1 MVVKESDR
9 LKLAHRLQGLI
20 GEEATILMEHLPY
33 GGIAGIVSKDDLVVF
48 QVAMHTDMAEL
59 RTDLRS
65 DMVDLRTELRS
76 EMTEFRTEMRSDMA
90 ELRTELRSEMAELR
104 TELRSEMAELRSDL
118 RLEMAELRAEV
129 YKALNSQTLKIITV
143 MTALNGLMFAGL
155 KWG

>member
-1 MVVKESDR
+1 MVKESDR

-33 GGIAGIVSKDDLVVF
+33 GGIAGIVSKDDLVLF
-48 QVAMHTDMAEL
+48 KAEMHTD
-59 RTDLRS
+59 
-65 DMVDLRTELRS
+65 
-76 EMTEFRTEMRSDMA
+76 
-90 ELRTELRSEMAELR
+90 MAELR

-118 RLEMAELRAEV
+118 RLEMAELRAEI

>member
-1 MVVKESDR
+1 MVVNERDR

-33 GGIAGIVSKDDLVVF
+33 GGIAGIVSKDDLALF

-59 RTDLRS
+59 RS
-65 DMVDLRTELRS
+65 DLRT
-76 EMTEFRTEMRSDMA
+76 
-90 ELRTELRSEMAELR
+90 
-104 TELRSEMAELRSDL
+104 EMAELRSEL
-118 RLEMAELRAEV
+118 RLEMAELRAEI

>member
-65 DMVDLRTELRS
+65 DMVDLRTE
-76 EMTEFRTEMRSDMA
+76 MRSDMA
-90 ELRTELRSEMAELR
+90 ELRTELRSEMADLRTELRSEMAELR

-118 RLEMAELRAEV
+118 RLEMAELRAEI

>member
-1 MVVKESDR
+1 MNERDR
-9 LKLAHRLQGLI
+9 LKLAHRLQVLI

-33 GGIAGIVSKDDLVVF
+33 GGIAGIVSKDDLVIF
-48 QVAMHTDMAEL
+48 QVAMHTDMA
-59 RTDLRS
+59 
-65 DMVDLRTELRS
+65 DLRTELRS
-76 EMTEFRTEMRSDMA
+76 DMVELRTELRSEMA

-118 RLEMAELRAEV
+118 RLEMAELRADI

>member
-33 GGIAGIVSKDDLVVF
+33 GGIAGIVSKDDLVLF
-48 QVAMHTDMAEL
+48 KAEMHTDMAEL
-59 RTDLRS
+59 RS
-65 DMVDLRTELRS
+65 DV
-76 EMTEFRTEMRSDMA
+76 
-90 ELRTELRSEMAELR
+90 
-104 TELRSEMAELRSDL
+104 
-118 RLEMAELRAEV
+118 RLEIAELRAEM
-129 YKALNSQTLKIITV
+129 YKALNSQTLKFITV

>member
-1 MVVKESDR
+1 MVVNERDR

-20 GEEATILMEHLPY
+20 GEEAAILMEHLPY
-33 GGIAGIVSKDDLVVF
+33 GGIAGIVSKDDLALF

-59 RTDLRS
+59 RTDVRSEMTELRS
-65 DMVDLRTELRS
+65 DLRS
-76 EMTEFRTEMRSDMA
+76 EMTELRSDLRSEMT
-90 ELRTELRSEMAELR
+90 ELGTELRSEMAELR

-118 RLEMAELRAEV
+118 RLEMAELRAEI

>member
-1 MVVKESDR
+1 MVVNERDR

-59 RTDLRS
+59 RT
-65 DMVDLRTELRS
+65 
-76 EMTEFRTEMRSDMA
+76 
-90 ELRTELRSEMAELR
+90 ELRSEMAELR

-118 RLEMAELRAEV
+118 RLEMAELRAEI

>member
-33 GGIAGIVSKDDLVVF
+33 GGIAGIVSKDDLVIF
-48 QVAMHTDMAEL
+48 QVAMHTDM
-59 RTDLRS
+59 
-65 DMVDLRTELRS
+65 V
-76 EMTEFRTEMRSDMA
+76 
-90 ELRTELRSEMAELR
+90 ELRTELRSDMVELR

-118 RLEMAELRAEV
+118 RLEMAELRAEI

>member
-1 MVVKESDR
+1 MTEWRCIVVNERDR
-9 LKLAHRLQGLI
+9 LKLAHRLQGLL

-33 GGIAGIVSKDDLVVF
+33 GGIAGIVSKDDLALF

-59 RTDLRS
+59 RTDVRSEMTELRS
-65 DMVDLRTELRS
+65 DLRS
-76 EMTEFRTEMRSDMA
+76 EMTE
-90 ELRTELRSEMAELR
+90 LGTELRSEMAELR

-118 RLEMAELRAEV
+118 RLEMAELRAEI
-129 YKALNSQTLKIITV
+129 YKALNSQTLKILTV

>member
-1 MVVKESDR
+1 MVVSERDR

-33 GGIAGIVSKDDLVVF
+33 GGIAGIVSKDDLGLF
-48 QVAMHTDMAEL
+48 QVAMHTDLAEL
-59 RTDLRS
+59 RN
-65 DMVDLRTELRS
+65 ELH
-76 EMTEFRTEMRSDMA
+76 TDMA
-90 ELRTELRSEMAELR
+90 ELRN
-104 TELRSEMAELRSDL
+104 ELRSEMAELRSDL
-118 RLEMAELRAEV
+118 RLEMAELRAEI

>member
-1 MVVKESDR
+1 MVVNERDR

-33 GGIAGIVSKDDLVVF
+33 GGIAGIVSQDDLVIF

-59 RTDLRS
+59 RT
-65 DMVDLRTELRS
+65 ELRS
-76 EMTEFRTEMRSDMA
+76 EMT
-90 ELRTELRSEMAELR
+90 
-104 TELRSEMAELRSDL
+104 ELRSDL

>member
-1 MVVKESDR
+1 MVVNERDR
-9 LKLAHRLQGLI
+9 LRLAHRLQGLM

-33 GGIAGIVSKDDLVVF
+33 GGIAGLVTQDDLVLF
-48 QVAMHTDMAEL
+48 KAEMHTD
-59 RTDLRS
+59 
-65 DMVDLRTELRS
+65 
-76 EMTEFRTEMRSDMA
+76 
-90 ELRTELRSEMAELR
+90 MAELR

-118 RLEMAELRAEV
+118 RLEMAELRAEI

>member
-1 MVVKESDR
+1 MVVSERDR

-33 GGIAGIVSKDDLVVF
+33 GGIAGIVSKDDLVIF

-59 RTDLRS
+59 RT
-65 DMVDLRTELRS
+65 EL
-76 EMTEFRTEMRSDMA
+76 RSDMA

-104 TELRSEMAELRSDL
+104 TELRSEMADLRSDL
-118 RLEMAELRAEV
+118 RLEMAELRAEI

>member
-1 MVVKESDR
+1 MVNERDR

-20 GEEATILMEHLPY
+20 GEEAAILMEHLPY
-33 GGIAGIVSKDDLVVF
+33 GGIAGIVSKDDLVIF

-59 RTDLRS
+59 RSEMHS
-65 DMVDLRTELRS
+65 DMAELRNELRS
-76 EMTEFRTEMRSDMA
+76 EMT
-90 ELRTELRSEMAELR
+90 ELR

-129 YKALNSQTLKIITV
+129 YKALNSQTLKILTV

>member
-1 MVVKESDR
+1 MVNERDR

-76 EMTEFRTEMRSDMA
+76 EMTE
-90 ELRTELRSEMAELR
+90 
-104 TELRSEMAELRSDL
+104 LRSDL
-118 RLEMAELRAEV
+118 RLEMAELRAEI

>member
-1 MVVKESDR
+1 MVVNERDR

-33 GGIAGIVSKDDLVVF
+33 GGIAGIVSKDDLVIF

-59 RTDLRS
+59 RTELRS
-65 DMVDLRTELRS
+65 DMAELRTELC
-76 EMTEFRTEMRSDMA
+76 SDMA
-90 ELRTELRSEMAELR
+90 ELRTELRSDMAELR

-118 RLEMAELRAEV
+118 RLEMAELRAEI

>member
-1 MVVKESDR
+1 MVVNERDR

-33 GGIAGIVSKDDLVVF
+33 GGIAGIVSKDDLALF

-59 RTDLRS
+59 RS
-65 DMVDLRTELRS
+65 DLRTEMAELGSDLRS
-76 EMTEFRTEMRSDMA
+76 EMAELGSDLRSEMA
-90 ELRTELRSEMAELR
+90 ELGSDLRSEMAELR
-104 TELRSEMAELRSDL
+104 AEI
-118 RLEMAELRAEV
+118 

>member
-1 MVVKESDR
+1 VVNERDR

-33 GGIAGIVSKDDLVVF
+33 VGIAGIVSKDDLVIF

-59 RTDLRS
+59 RT
-65 DMVDLRTELRS
+65 ELRS
-76 EMTEFRTEMRSDMA
+76 EMT
-90 ELRTELRSEMAELR
+90 ELR

-118 RLEMAELRAEV
+118 RLEMAELRAEI
-129 YKALNSQTLKIITV
+129 YKALNSQTLKMITV

>member
-1 MVVKESDR
+1 MVVNERDR

-33 GGIAGIVSKDDLVVF
+33 GGIAGIVSKDDLVLF
-48 QVAMHTDMAEL
+48 KA
-59 RTDLRS
+59 
-65 DMVDLRTELRS
+65 
-76 EMTEFRTEMRSDMA
+76 EMRSD
-90 ELRTELRSEMAELR
+90 MAELR

-118 RLEMAELRAEV
+118 RLEMAELRAEI

>member
-1 MVVKESDR
+1 MVVNERDR
-9 LKLAHRLQGLI
+9 LKLAHRLQGLL

-33 GGIAGIVSKDDLVVF
+33 GGIAGIVSKDDLALF

-59 RTDLRS
+59 R
-65 DMVDLRTELRS
+65 S
-76 EMTEFRTEMRSDMA
+76 ERHSDMA
-90 ELRTELRSEMAELR
+90 ELRNELRSEMAELR

-118 RLEMAELRAEV
+118 RLEMAELRADV
-129 YKALNSQTLKIITV
+129 YKALNSQTLKILTV